1 MSDQPP
7 IIAERVRFIGGLSFA
22 FIPHRFLQDG
32 FLSSLTPNERS
43 LYLFLVLAADRRGIS
58 FWSYER
64 ICSVLELH
72 LDLYIEAR
80 NGLID
85 KDLIAFDGRRFQVL
99 ELPQK
104 PKHCVAPPFRSRDD
118 MQNHDPAT
126 IHTLAFE
133 SLTSASPK
141 R

>member
-7 IIAERVRFIGGLSFA
+7 IIAERVRLIGGHSFA

-64 ICSVLELH
+64 ICSVLELY

-80 NGLID
+80 NGLIE

-99 ELPQK
+99 ELPEK
-104 PKHCVAPPFRSRDD
+104 PQHRASPPLRSRDD
-118 MQNHDPAT
+118 MENHDPAT